1 MPTLTLNAKK
11 RSEVKN
17 QIKKLRLKNQIPA
30 ILFGHGFQ
38 NQNLTLEYINFEKI
52 YQQAGGSSLVD
63 LVIDGGE
70 SIKVLIQDFQLHP
83 LSNKFIHV
91 DLRQVKMTEKLRTS
105 IKLNFFGEAPAVKN
119 LGGML
124 VKNLLEVHVECL
136 PQDLV
141 GEIKVD
147 ISPLKELGNA
157 IHIKDVLAPP
167 GIKILA
173 HDEDVVASVTA
184 VVVEE
189 ETPVAAP
196 AVDLSQIKTE
206 GEEKREKKAV
216 EEGDVEEEA
225 KKEKKEAKKE
235 EKK

>member
-1 MPTLTLNAKK
+1 
-11 RSEVKN
+11 
-17 QIKKLRLKNQIPA
+17 
-30 ILFGHGFQ
+30 
-38 NQNLTLEYINFEKI
+38 
-52 YQQAGGSSLVD
+52 VD
-63 LVIDGGE
+63 LVIDE
-70 SIKVLIQDFQLHP
+70 EKPIKVLIQDFQLHP
-83 LSNKFIHV
+83 LTNKFIHV
-91 DLRQVKMTEKLRTS
+91 DLRQVKMTEKLKAS
-105 IKLNFFGEAPAVKN
+105 IKLSFFGESPAVKN
-119 LGGML
+119 LGGMM

-157 IHIKDVLAPP
+157 IHIKDLVVSP

-189 ETPVAAP
+189 EAPVAAA

-216 EEGDVEEEA
+216 EEGMVEEEN
-225 KKEKKEAKKE
+225 KEAKKEAKKE